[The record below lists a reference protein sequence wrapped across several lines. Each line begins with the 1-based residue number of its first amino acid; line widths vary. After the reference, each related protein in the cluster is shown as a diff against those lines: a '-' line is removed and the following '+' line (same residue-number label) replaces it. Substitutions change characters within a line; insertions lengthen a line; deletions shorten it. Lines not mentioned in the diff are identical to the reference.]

1 MNNLGDD
8 NKNWEELLA
17 ELLYLRS
24 RVRELEVL
32 RERDRRSF
40 FDDAPVMC
48 VVTWTIGDQPI
59 VRDCNDLFLKTL
71 GYARDEVIGQPL
83 ADFYSP
89 SARRDLF
96 RGGYHEALE
105 DELDARE
112 RQLRCKD
119 GRFVEALL
127 RAVPETDDDGLVLGT
142 RAMYIDITERK
153 RLEEAQE
160 RFMSILGA
168 TTDFVAMV
176 DPQGKI
182 LYLNA
187 AGRRMAGFAEDED
200 LIGRSLLECY
210 PADIG
215 QLILRA
221 GLPAAIRDGVWSGDT
236 IIRHSEGR
244 EFRTSQVLLSH
255 RSPNGQ
261 VEYLSTIAR
270 DVTEEKQAQE
280 ALRRSQQHLK
290 LALSAAQVG
299 TWEWDL
305 TKDEVIWSDGIDSIL
320 GLHRDRFDGRRQT
333 FNDLVH
339 PDDRAALAKISR
351 SALRSG
357 APYRFEHRLLVDGQ
371 TRWLVSQGRAFHNE
385 EGRPRRMAG
394 TLTNITARKRSEE
407 ALRYRID
414 LEDLVNSVSSRL
426 SNTSA
431 DRLDESIQETFRAVG
446 LFLDIDRAQLFQLA
460 DDGQTESLTHE
471 FCRDGLP
478 SRLGSLNDI
487 PRGRYAWLRS
497 QLQER
502 AALRLG
508 SLDELPEAD
517 DDVRAALQEEGIVSL
532 IVVPINALELSL
544 GYLRFVSES
553 TVRTWNDEEINLAKI
568 IGELVAGALER
579 RRASQLEELKE
590 AAVAANEAKSSFLAH
605 MSHEIRTPMN
615 AIIGMSDLLL
625 DTELSPEQR
634 KHGAILKSA
643 AEGLLQLVDDI
654 LDFSK
659 IEAGKLSLE
668 IVEFQLRD
676 VVRAAVEPLIPRAVS
691 KGIDL
696 RYEVTDAF
704 PSRLKGDSTRIRQLL
719 INLVSNAIKFTDRG
733 SIEVQVDQIAFDDA
747 GARLRF
753 SVKDSGIGISQEA
766 QNSLFEAFTQADNS
780 TSRRFGGTGLG
791 LAICRRLVELMGGRI
806 GVDSTPGKG
815 SVFWFDLS
823 LMPAISQTGSEPAL
837 EGRRTS
843 PRPYGS
849 RPVQLLLAEDNEV
862 NQLVALSQL
871 RTLGYPVDAASNGHE
886 VLAALENKHY
896 DLVLMDCQMPELDGY
911 ETTRQIRRQKSGR
924 WKDLPIIAVTAH
936 AMKGDRE
943 KCLEAGMNDY
953 ISKPFQ
959 QHELQEVLE
968 HWLATAKK
976 HP

>member
-1 MNNLGDD
+1 MTEEVDG
-8 NKNWEELLA
+8 KNWEELLA

-24 RVRELEVL
+24 RVREIEEL
-32 RERDRRSF
+32 RDRDRRSF

-59 VRDCNDLFLKTL
+59 VRDCNDLFLNTL
-71 GYARDEVIGQPL
+71 SYQRDEVIGQPL

-89 SARRDLF
+89 SSRRDLF
-96 RGGYHEALE
+96 RGGYHEAI
-105 DELDARE
+105 DGELDAKE
-112 RQLRCKD
+112 RQLRAKE
-119 GRFVEALL
+119 GRLVDTLL

-160 RFMSILGA
+160 RFISILGA
-168 TTDFVAMV
+168 TTDFVAIA
-176 DPQGKI
+176 DPEGQL

-187 AGRRMAGFAEDED
+187 AGRRMVGIGEAEP
-200 LIGRSLLECY
+200 ISGSSLLDCY
-210 PADIG
+210 PPDIG

-221 GLPAAIRDGVWSGDT
+221 GLPGATRDGVWSGDT
-236 IIRHSEGR
+236 IIRHRDGR
-244 EFRTSQVLLSH
+244 EYRTSQVLLSH
-255 RSPNGQ
+255 HSKNGRL
-261 VEYLSTIAR
+261 EYLSTIAR

-280 ALRRSQQHLK
+280 ALKRSQQHLK

-305 TKDEVIWSDGIDSIL
+305 VKDEVIWSEGISLIL
-320 GLHRDRFDGRRQT
+320 GLPRDGFDGKRQT
-333 FNDLVH
+333 FRKLIH
-339 PDDRAALAKISR
+339 PDDREALAKISR

-357 APYRFEHRLLVDGQ
+357 KPYRFEHRLAVDGQ
-371 TRWLVSQGRAFHNE
+371 TRWVVTQGRAFHDE
-385 EGRPRRMAG
+385 RGRPSRMAG

-414 LEDLVNSVSSRL
+414 LDDLINSVSSRM
-426 SNTSA
+426 SNTSVE
-431 DRLDESIQETFRAVG
+431 RLDESIHESFRAVSHFLG
-446 LFLDIDRAQLFQLA
+446 LDRMQLIQFEE
-460 DDGQTESLTHE
+460 DGRNETLTHE
-471 FCRDGLP
+471 FCRDGLSHLVSAP
-478 SRLGSLNDI
+478 LATST
-487 PRGRYAWLRS
+487 RYPWLSS
-497 QLQER
+497 QLQSHG
-502 AALRLG
+502 ALRLA
-508 SLDELPEAD
+508 SLDEIPQIASGEKT
-517 DDVRAALQEEGIVSL
+517 ALQKEGIISL
-532 IVVPINALELSL
+532 IAVPINAVEVST
-544 GYLRFVSES
+544 GYLRLISES
-553 TVRTWNDEEINLAKI
+553 SHRSWSDEEVNLAKI
-568 IGELVAGALER
+568 IGDLVAGALER
-579 RRASQLEELKE
+579 RRASQLEELKD
-590 AAVAANEAKSSFLAH
+590 AAEAANEAKSSFLAH

-668 IVEFQLRD
+668 IVDFRLRD

-704 PSRLKGDSTRIRQLL
+704 PTRLQGDSTRIRQLL
-719 INLVSNAIKFTDRG
+719 INLVGNAIKFTTG
-733 SIEVQVDQIAFDDA
+733 GYIEVRVEQVGIDDA
-747 GARLRF
+747 GAQLRF
-753 SVKDSGIGISQEA
+753 SVKDSGIGIPQEA
-766 QNSLFEAFTQADNS
+766 QNSLFDAFTQADNS

-806 GVDSTPGKG
+806 GVDSEPGRG
-815 SVFWFDLS
+815 SVFWFELS
-823 LMPAISQTGSEPAL
+823 LTPAVAQGTGEIPLSAKGL
-837 EGRRTS
+837 S
-843 PRPYGS
+843 LRPFGS
-849 RPVQLLLAEDNEV
+849 RAVQLLLAEDNEV

-871 RTLGYPVDAASNGHE
+871 RALGYPVDAANNGHQ
-886 VLAALENKHY
+886 VLAALEAKDY
-896 DLVLMDCQMPELDGY
+896 ALVLMDCQMPELDGY
-911 ETTRQIRRQKSGR
+911 ETTRQIRRRGHRR

-968 HWLATAKK
+968 RWLQPKTDSR
-976 HP
+976 